1 MTASP
6 DAGGSRVGAVVALKP
21 VARAKSRLGGLP
33 DPLRRRL
40 AWTMAVDTLTA
51 LAGSGASV
59 LVVSE
64 QPALASRLA
73 RAGVRARVVG
83 EAGAVG
89 MNGAL
94 ARGAHLLV
102 ADGCST
108 VLACVG
114 DLPALRPDS
123 VRAVLAAAPDAGR
136 AFLADASG
144 TGTTMLLAR
153 RVKLDPRFQGP
164 SAAAHAA
171 SGATP
176 LTDARLG
183 TTLPD
188 ARSDVDTED
197 DLGLAVRLGLGA
209 ATASLVDHHG
219 QLGRY
224 VVITTTGH
232 SDDHDHPLAITSTGH
247 RVPLPAAA
255 LADGLRTLRPGQR
268 LHAVLADGAVLSA
281 WL

>member
-1 MTASP
+1 MTALP
-6 DAGGSRVGAVVALKP
+6 DSGGPRVGAVVALKP

-51 LAGSGASV
+51 LAGGGASI
-59 LVVSE
+59 LVVSD
-64 QPALASRLA
+64 QPALTSRLA
-73 RAGVRARVVG
+73 RSGVPARVVG
-83 EAGAVG
+83 ESGAVG

-94 ARGAHLLV
+94 ARGAQLLV

-114 DLPALRPDS
+114 DLPALRPAS
-123 VRAVLAAAPDAGR
+123 VRAVLRAAPEVGR

-153 RVKLDPRFQGP
+153 GADLDPRFGGP

-171 SGATP
+171 SGATA
-176 LTDARLG
+176 LTDTGLG
-183 TTLPD
+183 GPIPD

-197 DLGLAVRLGLGA
+197 DLGRGVDLGLGA
-209 ATASLVDHHG
+209 ATARLTDQHG

-224 VVITTTGH
+224 AMIMTTGH
-232 SDDHDHPLAITSTGH
+232 TDDHDHPLVVTSTGD
-247 RVPLPAAA
+247 RVPLPSDA
-255 LADGLRTLRPGQR
+255 LADDLQPLRPGQR
-268 LHAVLADGAVLSA
+268 LHCVLAGGVVLSA